1 MTAISLPDISRFVL
15 HDVSWQGYET
25 LLREVGDR
33 RVFITYDRGTLELM
47 SPSPKH
53 ERVSSLITRL
63 IWTYTE
69 ELRIPIATFGM
80 TTFRREDLER
90 GLEPDACF
98 YIRNESTMRHRDA
111 IDLNVD
117 PPADLAIEVEVSRS
131 ALDRVSIYEE
141 LRVPELWRWDD
152 ERLTIWL
159 LDDAGKYSPSD
170 RSLNLPGLPPT
181 VVERFVSLRK
191 TKDELSWGLAF
202 RDWARQQAEGAGGT
216 GGNV

>member
-1 MTAISLPDISRFVL
+1 MTAISLPDVSRFIL
-15 HDVSWQGYET
+15 HHVSWQGYET

-53 ERVSSLITRL
+53 ERVSSLISRL
-63 IWTYTE
+63 IWIYTE
-69 ELRIPIATFGM
+69 EMQIPIATFGM
-80 TTFRREDLER
+80 TTFRRDDLER

-98 YIRNESTMRHRDA
+98 YIRNEGEMRHREE
-111 IDLNVD
+111 IDLSVD

-131 ALDRVSIYEE
+131 ALDRVGIYEE

-159 LDDAGKYSPSD
+159 LDDAGKYTAQE

-181 VVERFVSLRK
+181 VVEKHIGLRK
-191 TKDELSWGLAF
+191 TMDELSWGLAF
-202 RDWARQQAEGAGGT
+202 REWARQQAKSTGGT
-216 GGNV
+216 R